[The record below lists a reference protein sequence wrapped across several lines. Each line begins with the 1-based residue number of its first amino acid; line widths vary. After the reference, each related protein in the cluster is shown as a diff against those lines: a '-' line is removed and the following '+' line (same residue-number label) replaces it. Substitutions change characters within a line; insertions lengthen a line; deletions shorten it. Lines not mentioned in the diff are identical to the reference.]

1 MIIRVFLF
9 LLAMLTGVSAAQAAG
24 NLHRS
29 PSVIG
34 STAVSSARLAAPAV
48 TLTRTCSLSVK
59 RLTTADQT
67 LAAAKVQIVPAQQ
80 LAVIAPTTFRSD
92 RTRQ

>member
-24 NLHRS
+24 NLQLT

-34 STAVSSARLAAPAV
+34 STTQSAAKSGAPSA
-48 TLTRTCSLSVK
+48 TSESLSTASAVHWSTVK
-59 RLTTADQT
+59 YYVALSKKSYFPAPQS
-67 LAAAKVQIVPAQQ
+67 IV
-80 LAVIAPTTFRSD
+80 VTPTTQRSD
-92 RTRQ
+92 RARE

>member
-24 NLHRS
+24 DLHRS

-34 STAVSSARLAAPAV
+34 STAVISARLAAPAV
-48 TLTRTCSLSVK
+48 ALTRTYSLS
-59 RLTTADQT
+59 LACIPTANQT